1 MLFKCVFVWLTGD
14 FAVLLKAG
22 MTVKQA
28 IVYNLLSALMAY
40 VGMLIGTAVGQY
52 THNVT
57 SWIFAITAGMFLYV
71 ALVDM
76 VSWHSTASPTQVVI
90 LTTPAAII
98 QFLIPT
104 GDSVS
109 FAAARNA
116 SWGQR
121 GPQALPPGTLLPA
134 ESGHADRVWHHAAH
148 RHLRGPNCFRVW
160 LLVDEGVREERARCI
175 SIVLL
180 SIDMLCLRCS
190 GPVLHAM

>member
-1 MLFKCVFVWLTGD
+1 MGVALMVFKCLCVCVFWVTGD

-76 VSWHSTASPTQVVI
+76 VSWHAAPDSPG
-90 LTTPAAII
+90 AII
-98 QFLIPT
+98 VP
-104 GDSVS
+104 
-109 FAAARNA
+109 
-116 SWGQR
+116 
-121 GPQALPPGTLLPA
+121 
-134 ESGHADRVWHHAAH
+134 E
-148 RHLRGPNCFRVW
+148 
-160 LLVDEGVREERARCI
+160 
-175 SIVLL
+175 
-180 SIDMLCLRCS
+180 
-190 GPVLHAM
+190 

>member
-1 MLFKCVFVWLTGD
+1 MCLLWLTGD

-76 VSWHSTASPTQVVI
+76 VSRHTTVPQVIFVPKHH
-90 LTTPAAII
+90 LKTL
-98 QFLIPT
+98 QGLC
-104 GDSVS
+104 
-109 FAAARNA
+109 NA
-116 SWGQR
+116 VKFMVCSD
-121 GPQALPPGTLLPA
+121 LL
-134 ESGHADRVWHHAAH
+134 
-148 RHLRGPNCFRVW
+148 
-160 LLVDEGVREERARCI
+160 
-175 SIVLL
+175 
-180 SIDMLCLRCS
+180 
-190 GPVLHAM
+190 